1 MTQSKDISIRKHG
14 AGDAVVDGLLRG
26 IAAGLAMAAVLV
38 IIELLQGQSAGITL
52 GRFGLNGPA
61 TPLAGLLGH
70 LAVAAVYGGV
80 WGFVWLVVQRWLPV
94 PAWLAGLVYGL
105 ALFAVGQVLLRAAG
119 SPLLELST
127 LSLVL
132 PHAVYGLAL
141 GLLTH

>member
-1 MTQSKDISIRKHG
+1 MTQSKDISVRKHG

-26 IAAGLAMAAVLV
+26 IAAGLVMAVVLV
-38 IIELLQGQSAGITL
+38 VVELLQGQSAATTL

-61 TPLAGLLGH
+61 TPIAGLLGH

-80 WGFVWLVVQRWLPV
+80 WGFVWLVVRRWLPI
-94 PAWLAGLVYGL
+94 PTWLAGLVYGL
-105 ALFAVGQVLLRAAG
+105 VLFAVGQVLLRAAG

-132 PHAVYGLAL
+132 AHAVYGLVL
-141 GLLTH
+141 GLLTR